1 MAKKQFVV
9 IGLGRFGTSVAKTL
23 AQLGGDVLA
32 IDRSETAVQVVA
44 NSVTH
49 AVQADAREEETL
61 KALGVRNFDVA
72 VVAIGD
78 DIQANILITLMLK
91 ELGVKMV
98 VCKAMNH
105 LHGRVL
111 EKIGADKIIYPE
123 KDMGVRLAHNLVK
136 HNVMDW
142 IELSSDYSVVEITV
156 PQKFVGKTLGELD
169 LRVKYGINVIAIK
182 KHNSIVVTPGAK
194 ERFEQNDVVI
204 IVSKN
209 ELLAKLP
216 D

>member
-1 MAKKQFVV
+1 MRKQFVV

-23 AQLGGDVLA
+23 TQLGMDVLA
-32 IDRSETAVQVVA
+32 IDRSETAVQVVV

-61 KALGVRNFDVA
+61 RALGVRNFDVA
-72 VVAIGD
+72 IVAIGD

-91 ELGVKMV
+91 EMGVKLV
-98 VCKAMNH
+98 VSKAMNH

-123 KDMGVRLAHNLVK
+123 KDMGVRLAHNLVT

-142 IELSSDYSVVEITV
+142 IELSPDYSVVEISV
-156 PQKFVGKTLGELD
+156 PQKFVGKSLGDLD
-169 LRVKYGINVIAIK
+169 LRAKYGINVIAIRK
-182 KHNSIVVTPGAK
+182 SNAIVVSPGAK
-194 ERFEQNDVVI
+194 ERFETGDVVI

-209 ELLAKLP
+209 ELLDKLP
-216 D
+216 E

>member
-1 MAKKQFVV
+1 MRKQFVV

-23 AQLGGDVLA
+23 TQLGNDVLA
-32 IDRSETAVQVVA
+32 IDRSETAVQVVM

-72 VVAIGD
+72 IVAIGD

-91 ELGVKMV
+91 EMGVKMV
-98 VCKAMNH
+98 VSKAMNH

-123 KDMGVRLAHNLVK
+123 KDMGIRLAHNLVT

-142 IELSSDYSVVEITV
+142 IELSPDYSVVEITV
-156 PQKFVGKTLGELD
+156 PQKFIGKSLGELD
-169 LRVKYGINVIAIK
+169 LRAKYGINVIAVK
-182 KHNSIVVTPGAK
+182 KSNAIIVAPGAK
-194 ERFEQNDVVI
+194 ERFEQNDIVI